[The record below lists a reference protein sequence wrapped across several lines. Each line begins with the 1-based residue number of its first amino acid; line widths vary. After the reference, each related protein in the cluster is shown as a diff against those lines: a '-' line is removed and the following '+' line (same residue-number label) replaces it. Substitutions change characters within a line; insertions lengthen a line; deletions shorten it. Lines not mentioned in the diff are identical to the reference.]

1 MQSMAS
7 VQQRV
12 LDSSKASGKAKAKD
26 EEPMFLEGLGFG
38 PQRLFSVS
46 GRFCSDNER
55 LRLLQV
61 TDRRHQGVNELR
73 NSPFVISLKSFT
85 STIYLHM

>member
-1 MQSMAS
+1 VQSMAS

-12 LDSSKASGKAKAKD
+12 LESSKASKGKAGQAKD

-38 PQRLFSVS
+38 PQRLFSVI
-46 GRFCSDNER
+46 GRFCSDDER

-61 TDRRHQGVNELR
+61 TGRRHKE
-73 NSPFVISLKSFT
+73 
-85 STIYLHM
+85 STN